1 MILINLDDLNDGNNQ
16 SEQLPQLRLLSYD
29 EESDGPKIVGHMR
42 LYFRESVRTGGRSS
56 SHRLYVP
63 VARYNR
69 RHFPFEGPFISL
81 MPRIPI
87 FSNRRDKQT
96 IINTKHGLKGP
107 EIPKID
113 PSTNRFMGNIRINYG
128 SFSIPRQ
135 SETVIEHISDYKE
148 DDDND
153 SDDYEEKEERNT
165 YRESPNRYKSRQK
178 PRTHYRPTSKR
189 SRSSVKYPTT
199 TKPTETTTKRPLNRK
214 EFDISRYWGNLSPY
228 RPSNGFGVKYNEI
241 PSDCTT
247 SQVHI
252 LHRHGQ
258 RFPSG
263 TFDDGGNT
271 QRFADRVTNASRYG
285 KLRATGSL
293 SFLNKYEYKL
303 GLDLLTAIGSTTA
316 FTSGSNFWTQYG
328 RFLYENMSNST
339 QWNDSLNV
347 FADGSPRR
355 KPFIRTTSQ
364 ARIYESARWWAS
376 GFFNNPD
383 GGSSNTSYDLLIIPE
398 GGTENNTLAS
408 YDSCTNYNDPTIVFI
423 GDTAQAVFYNNY
435 LKDAVGRFSTHLNS
449 DFNLTAMDVYA
460 MQTICPYEVAYFG
473 SSDFCSLFTDQEWI
487 DFGYSLSIQFYGD
500 YSFGNPTGRAQGIG
514 YVQELLAR
522 LQNRYIDISE
532 SSVNS
537 TLDNNPTTFPLGQPF
552 YLDYSHDDIIVS
564 VLTALG
570 MEYFKGPSTGLPY
583 DIPHAPNPPEN
594 FDLSQM
600 TPFGARLFTEV
611 LTCSSSNPKVK
622 KTKSTVYSK
631 PNITNGTKF
640 IRMQLNEKT
649 LPLHTIG
656 CPVRSDGLCS
666 LEDFL
671 VATAKTNEEA
681 QYAAACFGDYAAKKL
696 ITSQV
701 SN

>member
-1 MILINLDDLNDGNNQ
+1 
-16 SEQLPQLRLLSYD
+16 
-29 EESDGPKIVGHMR
+29 
-42 LYFRESVRTGGRSS
+42 
-56 SHRLYVP
+56 
-63 VARYNR
+63 
-69 RHFPFEGPFISL
+69 
-81 MPRIPI
+81 
-87 FSNRRDKQT
+87 
-96 IINTKHGLKGP
+96 
-107 EIPKID
+107 
-113 PSTNRFMGNIRINYG
+113 
-128 SFSIPRQ
+128 
-135 SETVIEHISDYKE
+135 
-148 DDDND
+148 
-153 SDDYEEKEERNT
+153 
-165 YRESPNRYKSRQK
+165 
-178 PRTHYRPTSKR
+178 
-189 SRSSVKYPTT
+189 
-199 TKPTETTTKRPLNRK
+199 PLNRK

-271 QRFADRVTNASRYG
+271 QRFADKVTNASRCG

-293 SFLNKYEYKL
+293 AFLNKYEYKL
-303 GLDLLTAIGSTTA
+303 GLNLLTAIGSTTA

-570 MEYFKGPSTGLPY
+570 MEYFKGSSTGLPY

-631 PNITNGTKF
+631 PNITDGRKF

-671 VATAKTNEEA
+671 VATSKTNEEA

-701 SN
+701 SNGNLDSTDAARK